1 MPKSNTSYQLDPS
14 DQPDPDSNGARR
26 MLGNLSKE
34 SIYRLA
40 KKGEI
45 DGYVLCG
52 KRFWTLASLRATA
65 PARSPKARSSSRRF
79 TNASRG
85 GPVSIPRP
93 RPASQPPNRLARHAA
108 PIPQPQTTGPPLY
121 EGTGRHFQFKDDDK
135 DDPPRGTNPQ

>member
-40 KKGEI
+40 NKGEI

-52 KRFWTLASLRATA
+52 KRFWTLASLRAYR
-65 PARSPKARSSSRRF
+65 ARQIAK
-79 TNASRG
+79 
-85 GPVSIPRP
+85 GPQFEPPVHKRKPGRP
-93 RPASQPPNRLARHAA
+93 RKHPASEASVAA
-108 PIPQPQTTGPPLY
+108 A
-121 EGTGRHFQFKDDDK
+121 E
-135 DDPPRGTNPQ
+135 